1 MRSDPRS
8 GLIRCVAF
16 CVTLG
21 LVSGAVAQ
29 NSQQRVSP
37 KLFPVKPVDSG
48 PAAPTLS
55 VANGHFFSYALPQGW
70 RVMEDGQ
77 FALTLAAP
85 DNHAFTVMVGNSG
98 FAVNYPPAR
107 FVYEKLMALQPENL
121 QLGPPRQVAP
131 IAGFT
136 QAYQYEVSYAVRGVP
151 CRGIVK
157 CNVFPAYDSAV
168 MVMTAALSQA
178 SQWQAYASWLP
189 LVADQISATN
199 GAAFGRRGIMAQ
211 NLKNSV
217 AFGEA
222 AQKYRDW
229 SQKNWQ
235 GVVDDRNRSTDER
248 NHQVRENL
256 GGVQTYVDPF
266 APGKQVELPATFK
279 YVWSDNQGHYM
290 GSDDPSANPNV
301 GSTVEWTKM
310 PPRGK

>member
-1 MRSDPRS
+1 MRIDSRS
-8 GLIRCVAF
+8 GLVRCVAF
-16 CVTLG
+16 CVALG
-21 LVSGAVAQ
+21 LASGAVAQ
-29 NSQQRVSP
+29 SGQQKVSP
-37 KLFPVKPVDSG
+37 KLFPVKPLDSG
-48 PAAPTLS
+48 PAAALS
-55 VANGHFFSYALPQGW
+55 IGNGRFFSYGLPQGW

-77 FALTLAAP
+77 YALTLAAP

-98 FAVNYPPAR
+98 FAVNYPPAK

-121 QLGPPRQVAP
+121 RLGPPQQVAP

-136 QAYQYEVSYAVRGVP
+136 QAYQYEVSYAVRGAP

-157 CNVFPAYDSAV
+157 CHVYPAYDSAV
-168 MVMTAALSQA
+168 MVMTAALSEA
-178 SQWQAYASWLP
+178 SQWPGYASWLP

-222 AQKYRDW
+222 AQKYREW

-256 GGVQTYVDPF
+256 GGVQTYADPF

-301 GSTVEWTKM
+301 GSTVEWKKM